1 MIGRKS
7 IVGLSLL
14 AALALCA
21 FMAQGASAAFGTAT
35 NLTAFTC
42 VEGKGNKDFSDAHCD
57 NPVTPE
63 TGKFGHVA
71 IPLNTKT
78 KIETTNEAT
87 KNETKEREP
96 AILKGS
102 LLGATVTITCKK
114 VGPGTEESYIENKEP
129 SKEVHQIEGTSSVQF
144 TECTTV
150 GNGSAC
156 KAKEPIKLNT
166 FFHGVED
173 KAASPKLMALEFTP
187 DPASEKN
194 LYVTVEFEGTCLV
207 TKTEV
212 TGTARGTGTPAGAAK
227 SGGATL
233 NFLPADESL
242 KAFGNAATFEGKF
255 TTRMKEEGG
264 VKGNPISVTTFT

>member
-14 AALALCA
+14 TALALCA
-21 FMAQGASAAFGTAT
+21 FMAQGASAAFETAT

-42 VEGKGNKDFSDAHCD
+42 VENGGNKDFSDAHCD
-57 NPVTPE
+57 NPVTAG

-71 IPLNTKT
+71 IPINTKT

-87 KNETKEREP
+87 ANETKEKQP
-96 AILKGS
+96 AVLKGS
-102 LLGATVTITCKK
+102 LLGATVTTTCKT
-114 VGPGTEESYIENKEP
+114 VSPGPEESYIENKEP
-129 SKEVHQIEGTSSVQF
+129 KEKVHQIEGTTSLQLSD
-144 TECTTV
+144 CITV

-156 KAKEPIKLNT
+156 KAKEPIRVNT

-173 KAASPKLMALEFTP
+173 KAVSPKLMALEFTP
-187 DPASEKN
+187 APPSEKN
-194 LYVTVEFEGTCLV
+194 LFFTLEFEGTCLV

-212 TGTARGTGTPAGAAK
+212 SGTIRGTGTPAGAAK

-242 KAFGNAATFEGKF
+242 KAFGNVETFEGKF

-264 VKGNPISVTTFT
+264 VKGNPISVTTLT